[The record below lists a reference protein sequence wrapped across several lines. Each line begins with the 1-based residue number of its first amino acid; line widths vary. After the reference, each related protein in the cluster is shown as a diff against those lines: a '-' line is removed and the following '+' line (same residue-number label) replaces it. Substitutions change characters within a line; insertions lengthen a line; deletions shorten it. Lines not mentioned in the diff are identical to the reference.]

1 MDNSRLYYEL
11 TAQMAYLE
19 ERMEARACDTLDRM
33 LADDA
38 LDEQEPVSLVYAIAQ
53 LAVMAHLFPRLR
65 ERFQEEEVQDFLV
78 RVMRDFLLK
87 PHGR

>member
-1 MDNSRLYYEL
+1 
-11 TAQMAYLE
+11 MAFLE
-19 ERMEARACDTLDRM
+19 ERMEAWACDTLDRM

-53 LAVMAHLFPRLR
+53 LSVMARLFPRLR

-78 RVMRDFLLK
+78 RIMRDFLLK
-87 PHGR
+87 PTHGR

>member
-33 LADDA
+33 LADDR
-38 LDEQEPVSLVYAIAQ
+38 LDEQESARRRQ
-53 LAVMAHLFPRLR
+53 WQSRR
-65 ERFQEEEVQDFLV
+65 
-78 RVMRDFLLK
+78 
-87 PHGR
+87 